1 MLKILPKVIV
11 KQALIYFKV
20 VLIEVFLVQILSLDA
35 FLGWH
40 LSSGLSRKHGKWFSN
55 FLKVFSEFLK
65 FLG

>member
-35 FLGWH
+35 FLG
-40 LSSGLSRKHGKWFSN
+40 
-55 FLKVFSEFLK
+55 
-65 FLG
+65 